1 MSHVTFAAPSR
12 YQIYDLDLPHRIP
25 GFAVGFAITKF
36 KQIGV
41 WSKLPPAL
49 RAKAKDAGM
58 GRRPEAHPE
67 GPGFRS
73 GRCLGN
79 DRTGIERALE
89 IRDRAQRMRPRARA
103 LG

>member
-1 MSHVTFAAPSR
+1 M
-12 YQIYDLDLPHRIP
+12 
-25 GFAVGFAITKF
+25 GFAITKF

-41 WSKLPPAL
+41 WSKL
-49 RAKAKDAGM
+49 RRRWAKAKDASGIWR
-58 GRRPEAHPE
+58 GLKLTPE

-89 IRDRAQRMRPRARA
+89 IRDRAQRMRPRPALA